1 MSAES
6 TSKRTK
12 GNEHSKRRKGN
23 EHSTPVCAR
32 ASRPSWSA
40 RCLCAQ
46 APRDG
51 YKFVTQDP
59 QSWVPRS
66 GVGLRQMRSLRADG
80 SVVDRRKEAGKG
92 EELEAEDAADLGS
105 LWDEEGE
112 SQSAP

>member
-6 TSKRTK
+6 TSKRT
-12 GNEHSKRRKGN
+12 KGN

-80 SVVDRRKEAGKG
+80 SVVDRRKEAGKEAGKG